1 MVIWY
6 VQAEMI
12 FLMINTN
19 ATIIYEFSHFPKAQH
34 NILFHIKVVIYL
46 HSGTETL
53 VLVVWLFIGAK

>member
-6 VQAEMI
+6 VQAEII

-19 ATIIYEFSHFPKAQH
+19 ATIIYECSHFPKAQQ
-34 NILFHIKVVIYL
+34 NILFHILVFIYL

-53 VLVVWLFIGAK
+53 V